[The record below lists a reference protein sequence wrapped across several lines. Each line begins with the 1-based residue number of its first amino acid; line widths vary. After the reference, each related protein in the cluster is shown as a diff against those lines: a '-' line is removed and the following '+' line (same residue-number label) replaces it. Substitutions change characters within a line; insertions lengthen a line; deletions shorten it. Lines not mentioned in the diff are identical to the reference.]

1 VSAARSFVASAHR
14 SREDAQAALDAL
26 QELAAA
32 DAVDLAD
39 VAIVVKTDVGRV
51 ELHQRHELSV
61 GEGAVGGGVVG
72 VLAGVLLGF
81 PLAIPV
87 AGAALGAGLG
97 LIDTGIDDGRMRVLG
112 AELEPGNAAL
122 CALVGAADWA
132 VVRARMAP
140 LVDELL
146 VVELTPE
153 AEAALRAAQEQ
164 GQA

>member
-1 VSAARSFVASAHR
+1 MSAARSFVTSAHR
-14 SREDAQAALDAL
+14 SREDAQVALDAL

-32 DAVDLAD
+32 GAVELTD
-39 VAIVVKTDVGRV
+39 VAIVVKTDLGRV

-61 GEGAVGGGVVG
+61 GEGAVGGGAVG
-72 VLAGVLLGF
+72 VLAGLLLGF
-81 PLAIPV
+81 PIAIPV
-87 AGAALGAGLG
+87 AGAAIGAGLG
-97 LIDTGIDDGRMRVLG
+97 LIDTGIDDGRMRRLG
-112 AELEPGNAAL
+112 TELEPGHAAL
-122 CALVGAADWA
+122 CALIAEADWA

-153 AEAALRAAQEQ
+153 AEAALRAVQEQ